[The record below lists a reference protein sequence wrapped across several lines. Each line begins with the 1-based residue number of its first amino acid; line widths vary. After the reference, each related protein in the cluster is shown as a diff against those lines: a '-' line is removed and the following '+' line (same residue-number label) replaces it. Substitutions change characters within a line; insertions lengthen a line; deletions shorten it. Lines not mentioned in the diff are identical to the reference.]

1 MGNKNLYSYQ
11 YWQIKKLKKMKNRKI
26 NYLKNTLLLVFVL
39 ITSINC
45 ERDLSDD
52 ATLSGFSKT
61 GEIFTDTPVGLGS
74 NFYFPYSGSKATAW
88 SVDNSVAYKGT
99 ASMRF
104 DIPNANDPEGNY
116 AGAIFRIDGAGR
128 DLTGYDALTFWAKSS
143 QGVNIAEIG
152 FGEDFFPNKYIA
164 TITNV
169 SVGTIWT
176 KYIIPIPDAS
186 KLLQERGMFR
196 YAAGTQETGGFGYTL
211 WIDELKFEKLG
222 TIGQL
227 RPKILNGNTQSITSV
242 IGGSTSI
249 NGFSATFN
257 LANGQDVTVN
267 SAPAYFNFSSNAA
280 TVATVNEAGNVA
292 IVGSGNAAIT
302 ATLAGVE
309 AVGKLNVESIGAF
322 TPAPT
327 PTVNASQV
335 ISIFSDAYTNQP
347 VDFLTSN
354 YQPYQTTTSS
364 NFEVNGDNVLNYL
377 DYNFV
382 GIEFNQNVP
391 TINASL
397 MSTMHFDLFVPGNI
411 PTGSTIRL
419 KLRNLGANGVVNND
433 FNGNPI
439 GDDTQINYVV
449 SPPNLVSG
457 SWISV
462 DFNITGLTNRSQLG
476 QIVFDSVGGI
486 APSAFFADNIYFYNN
501 GSIIP
506 TTPTVAAPTP
516 TVPAVNVISLFSNQ
530 YTNVPVDTWR
540 TSWSQATFA
549 DVTIAGNA
557 TKEYS
562 NLDFVGIETVNNQIN
577 ATSMTHVH
585 IDVWSGNFTS
595 FSIKLVD
602 FGADG
607 AFGGGDDSEHQLN
620 FAAPT
625 QGQWV
630 SYDLPLSSFT
640 GLTSKQ
646 HLAQYIL
653 VAQPSGSAKVYID
666 NLYFHN

>member
-1 MGNKNLYSYQ
+1 
-11 YWQIKKLKKMKNRKI
+11 MKNRRI
-26 NYLKNTLLLVFVL
+26 NYFKKTILLVFVL
-39 ITSINC
+39 ITGINC

-52 ATLSGFSKT
+52 ATIANFPKT
-61 GEIFTDTPVGLGS
+61 GDIFTDTPVGLGS
-74 NFYFPYSGSKATAW
+74 NFYFPYAGSKATAW
-88 SVDNSVAYKGT
+88 SVDNNVSYKGT

-104 DIPNANDPEGNY
+104 DVPNANDPEGNY

-128 DLTGYDALTFWAKSS
+128 NLTGYDALTFWAKAS
-143 QGVNIAEIG
+143 QGVNISEFG
-152 FGEDFFPNKYIA
+152 FGEDFEQNKFIA

-169 SVGTIWT
+169 SVGTGWT
-176 KYIIPIPDAS
+176 KYVIPIPDAS

-211 WIDELKFEKLG
+211 WIDELRFEKLN
-222 TIGQL
+222 TIAQL
-227 RPKILNGNTQSITSV
+227 RPKIFNGNTESVTSV

-249 NGFSATFN
+249 NGFTATFN
-257 LANGQDVTVN
+257 LANGQDITVF
-267 SAPAYFNFSSNAA
+267 SAPAYFNFSSNA
-280 TVATVNEAGNVA
+280 TNVATVNEIGNVSIVGAGNA
-292 IVGSGNAAIT
+292 SIT
-302 ATLAGVE
+302 ATLAGVQ
-309 AVGKLNVESIGAF
+309 AVGVLNIESIGTF
-322 TPAPT
+322 TPAPI
-327 PTVNASQV
+327 PTVDPSQV
-335 ISIFSDAYTNQP
+335 ISIFSDEYTNQP

-354 YQPYQTTTSS
+354 YLPFQTTTSS
-364 NFEVNGDNVLNYL
+364 HFQVNGDNVLNYL
-377 DYNFV
+377 NYNFV

-391 TINASL
+391 TIDASL
-397 MSTMHFDLFVPGNI
+397 MSSMHLDLFVPGNV
-411 PTGSTIRL
+411 PANSTIRI
-419 KLRNLGANGVVNND
+419 KLRNLGPNGVVNND

-439 GDDTQINYVV
+439 GDDTQISYIVATPV
-449 SPPNLVSG
+449 LVSG

-476 QIVFDSVGGI
+476 LIVFDSVVNGV
-486 APSAFFADNIYFYNN
+486 APSSFFMDNIYFYNN
-501 GSIIP
+501 GSIVP

-516 TVPAVNVISLFSNQ
+516 TLPAVNVISLFSNQ

-540 TSWSQATFA
+540 TVWSSATFA
-549 DVTIAGNA
+549 DVMIAGNA

-562 NLDFVGIETVNNQIN
+562 NLDFVGIETVSNQIN

-585 IDVWSGNFTS
+585 IDVWSANFTS

-602 FGADG
+602 FGANG
-607 AFGGGDDSEHQLN
+607 SFGGGDDSEHQLN

-625 QGQWV
+625 QGQWI

-640 GLTSKQ
+640 GLTSRA

-653 VAQPSGSAKVYID
+653 VAQPTGSAKIYID